1 MAETPKGRSCLLRL
15 VIYTVIF
22 LVLAVAFTVIAYR
35 IIGGAE
41 GFKRWLANQTL
52 GSIEK
57 QIIAQKLYRGSK
69 DEVKNIFKQI
79 KDANSQGKT
88 DLSKL
93 YQVLSAYQR
102 RFKDNKPSV
111 DDVNEFLKQ
120 LHSTV
125 ISNDL
130 SD

>member
-1 MAETPKGRSCLLRL
+1 MAEAQKGRGCLSRL
-15 VIYTVIF
+15 LIYTIIF
-22 LVLAVAFTVIAYR
+22 LVLAIVFTVIAYR

-57 QIIAQKLYRGSK
+57 QIVAEKLYEVSK
-69 DEVKNIFKQI
+69 DELKNVFKQV

-93 YQVLSAYQR
+93 YQILSTYQQ
-102 RFKDNKPSV
+102 RFKDRKPSV
-111 DDVNEFLKQ
+111 DDVNEFLEQ
-120 LHSTV
+120 LRSTV
-125 ISNDL
+125 ISND
-130 SD
+130 